1 MFEQI
6 LSKQAK
12 DALALLGA
20 AKILP
25 RGTYLAGGTA
35 LALQLG
41 HRLSYDF
48 DFFTAQPFREMM
60 LIQKLSKSVPS
71 FQSEHIEW
79 RTILGW
85 IGKTKFSLFFY
96 EYPLLFDAYG
106 FSGVKIADV
115 RDIAPMKIAAIA
127 DRGTKR
133 DFVDLYFIIVEKK
146 ILTLEECLALYD
158 KKFKLLS
165 QNKLHILKSLAYFDD
180 AEASGKLEML
190 EPVDWKDVKKFF
202 RKEVTAVSKK
212 ILF

>member
-12 DALALLGA
+12 DSLALLGA
-20 AKILP
+20 TKILP
-25 RGTYLAGGTA
+25 RGAYLAGGTA

-48 DFFTAQPFREMM
+48 DFFTDQPFRETM
-60 LIQKLSKSVPS
+60 ITQRLSKSLSS
-71 FQSEHIEW
+71 FQAEYIEW

-85 IGKTKFSLFFY
+85 IQKTKFSLFFY
-96 EYPLLFDAYG
+96 EYPLLFDVHE
-106 FSGVKIADV
+106 SLGVKVADV

-133 DFVDLYFIIVEKK
+133 DFVDLYFIIVKK
-146 ILTLEECLALYD
+146 NILTLEECLALYD

-165 QNKLHILKSLAYFDD
+165 QNKLHILKSLTYFDD
-180 AEASGKLEML
+180 AETSGELEML
-190 EPVDWKDVKKFF
+190 EPVDWKAVKKFF
-202 RKEVTAVSKK
+202 QQETIALSKK
-212 ILF
+212 IL